1 MKPNLTQSA
10 LETRVQSQDRTRNE
24 LIAATHRVY
33 LREGFDGTTV
43 SKIAREAGYT
53 TGAVYS
59 NFSGKLDLLFALME
73 REAEIFALGR
83 LKVAV
88 DLPDFDTMFA
98 ALSSQWQATI
108 EDNIEIYRLLYRLQA
123 LSLGDAEAGRR
134 FEQLDQGIRDRLAN
148 LIEEVLVE
156 LGFELTV
163 PVARLASAVQALSN
177 GYSMRQTNRIDPG
190 LSLVFSEDVRVLF
203 RSMTRPENPAER

>member
-1 MKPNLTQSA
+1 MEPNLTQSA

-43 SKIAREAGYT
+43 SKIAREAGFT

-83 LKVAV
+83 LKVAA

-190 LSLVFSEDVRVLF
+190 LSLAFSEDVRVLF
-203 RSMTRPENPAER
+203 RSMTRPEDPAER